1 MPRSHGGAL
10 TRQTS
15 VPLQSDAHLRP
26 GRRCR
31 VVRRPMWLATIAGR
45 NWRLHWF
52 YHDHVHAFARD
63 SSLLVEVEK
72 AWLRCHQ
79 RRSAPPQ

>member
-1 MPRSHGGAL
+1 
-10 TRQTS
+10 
-15 VPLQSDAHLRP
+15 
-26 GRRCR
+26 
-31 VVRRPMWLATIAGR
+31 MWLATIAGR

-72 AWLRCHQ
+72 AWLRRHQ
-79 RRSAPPQ
+79 RRQIPQQ